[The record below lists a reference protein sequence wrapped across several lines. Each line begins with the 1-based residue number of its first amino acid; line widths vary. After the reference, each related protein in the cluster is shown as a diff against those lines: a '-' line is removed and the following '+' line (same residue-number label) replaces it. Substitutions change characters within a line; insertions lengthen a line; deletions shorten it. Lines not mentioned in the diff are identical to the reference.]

1 MMSHVITIENIKA
14 DLKVANDRIKEKDI
28 QIDNFERDTADLRK
42 ELDLYRRKELNQSRR
57 SQDIDALMK
66 IGGDSKKKS

>member
-1 MMSHVITIENIKA
+1 MVSHVITIENIKA

-28 QIDNFERDTADLRK
+28 QIANFERDMADLRR
-42 ELDLYRRKELNQSRR
+42 ELDQYRRKELNQARR

-66 IGGDSKKKS
+66 YNKEPKNKS